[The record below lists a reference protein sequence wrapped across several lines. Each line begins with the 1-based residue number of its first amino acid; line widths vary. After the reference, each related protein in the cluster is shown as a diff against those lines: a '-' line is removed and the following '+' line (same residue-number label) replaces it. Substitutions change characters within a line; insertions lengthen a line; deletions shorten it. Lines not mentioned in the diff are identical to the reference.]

1 VHGLECIYKLYILKF
16 LASSGLGLRVVLDF
30 GMLPAEVLV
39 SIQVLNLIDAIRV
52 HMQSGNLDAWLA
64 WLG

>member
-1 VHGLECIYKLYILKF
+1 MVWNAFTNFIYILKF

-52 HMQSGNLDAWLA
+52 HMQSRNLNAWLA